1 MALSKRTR
9 CAELSRGGGN
19 AMARV
24 NSSDLAVLGQAAIDI
39 GSIGTCT
46 TDSACVVIASC
57 TRLVVGG
64 MSMLLGGLTPGLLAV
79 VSPFN
84 RMPADVHAV
93 WYWYPLRDLWHMY
106 SKMKYMYL
114 GGLKAGSSACSKI
127 LATHNRLY

>member
-1 MALSKRTR
+1 
-9 CAELSRGGGN
+9 
-19 AMARV
+19 MARV
-24 NSSDLAVLGQAAIDI
+24 NSSGVAVLGQAAIDI
-39 GSIGTCT
+39 GSIGSDYGTCT
-46 TDSACVVIASC
+46 TDSARVVIASC
-57 TRLVVGG
+57 TWLVVGG